1 MIMKHAL
8 IYVIGDT
15 NHRLNGIKTIM
26 SVCVD
31 VKRIFVKANV
41 LLVDSLMEVDV
52 ENKLDVIVISLN
64 TTEKQLMV
72 SLKNNHYL
80 KEISGNEICN

>member
-15 NHRLNGIKTIM
+15 NHWLNGIKTIM

-31 VKRIFVKANV
+31 VRRIFVKTNV
-41 LLVDSLMEVDV
+41 LLVDSSMEVDV
-52 ENKLDVIVISLN
+52 GTKLDVIVISLN

-72 SLKNNHYL
+72 SLN
-80 KEISGNEICN
+80 